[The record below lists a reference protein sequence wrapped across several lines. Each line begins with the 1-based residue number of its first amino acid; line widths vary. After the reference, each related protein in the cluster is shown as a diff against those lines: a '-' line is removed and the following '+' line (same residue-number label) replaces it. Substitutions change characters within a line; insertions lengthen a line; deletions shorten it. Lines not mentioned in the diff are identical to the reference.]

1 MGLLRPAARVL
12 DAWGALLVGV
22 AVVLGVIILLAT
34 PGPWRDVVGAPPASA
49 PETSP
54 RDVALFVRGGA
65 EGDDCTAAV
74 WLHVEHEQP
83 SLTAVVVPVQTQVA
97 VPGAGFDRLCR
108 VVRLFGPEAA
118 TAALG
123 DALGVSFAG
132 SVSLSA
138 EGLSV
143 AVPTMFP
150 SGDSR
155 LERRQRRAALRAWAG
170 RGDASAVFH
179 RQTEQLAEA
188 LPRVPLES
196 LSVVAVANYALGSEL
211 AESDLDLQQATALA
225 RSAREV
231 PAHAVAVRALPVV
244 RETRGEGV
252 FWRPRDGAADRLGY
266 ALRLGLRPPRT
277 AVAITTVERSG
288 GVLVAL
294 PAGLGAMA
302 GAEFTEGL
310 HAAVA
315 ETAGPGIDVTTVR
328 YGWAGS
334 VDALAATVTASQP
347 LAVVLVSDT
356 WGAGDA
362 EDTGE
367 AKQRLAATL
376 GCAAVLRRLYQP
388 TVLVSP
394 VAAVREGD
402 DVETADELQRTGL
415 PVVTVGVPGG
425 GGATVASVGPS
436 PAETVSP
443 AGSASAAAGA
453 AATAAGLAAD
463 WSDAG
468 AAAAAAAVR
477 ACWPAV
483 LAPQVPATVRG
494 VTFAE
499 RRTVELAVLDGEGAA
514 ADRIWLA
521 VCGYV
526 AETVGG
532 DWAPE
537 AGVVRVAHHP
547 GLRRLA
553 VAVAG
558 DLGAPDA
565 LVVEDADAPVPVT
578 VVP

>member
-12 DAWGALLVGV
+12 DAWGALLLGV
-22 AVVLGVIILLAT
+22 AVVLGVMILLAT
-34 PGPWRDVVGAPPASA
+34 PGPWREVVGAPPADA
-49 PETSP
+49 PEAAP
-54 RDVALFVRGGA
+54 RDVAVFVRGGA

-97 VPGAGFDRLCR
+97 VPKAGFDRLCR
-108 VVRLFGPEAA
+108 VVRLFGPEQA

-123 DALGVSFAG
+123 EALGVSFAG

-138 EGLSV
+138 EGLSA

-150 SGDSR
+150 SGDSQR
-155 LERRQRRAALRAWAG
+155 ERRQRRAALRAWAG
-170 RGDASAVFH
+170 RGDAATVAR
-179 RQTEQLAEA
+179 RQTDQLAEA

-211 AESDLDLQQATALA
+211 AESDLDLQQLTALA

-231 PAHAVAVRALPVV
+231 RAYAVAVRALPVV

-252 FWRPRDGAADRLGY
+252 FWRPREGAADRL
-266 ALRLGLRPPRT
+266 ADCLRLGLRPPRT
-277 AVAITTVERSG
+277 AVAVTTVERTG
-288 GVLVAL
+288 GVVVAL

-302 GAEFTEGL
+302 AAEFTEGL
-310 HAAVA
+310 RSAVA
-315 ETAGPGIDVTTVR
+315 ETAGPGIDVTTAR
-328 YGWAGS
+328 YGWDGS
-334 VDALAATVTASQP
+334 ADSLAAIVTVSQP
-347 LAVVLVSDT
+347 LAVVLVSET
-356 WGAGDA
+356 RGAGTAYEDA
-362 EDTGE
+362 GTTAEG
-367 AKQRLAATL
+367 RAATFD
-376 GCAAVLRRLYQP
+376 CAERLERLHQPAV
-388 TVLVSP
+388 VVDP
-394 VAAVREGD
+394 VADVPEGD
-402 DVETADELQRTGL
+402 ELEATDELERTGL
-415 PVVTVGVPGG
+415 PVVSVRVPGG
-425 GGATVASVGPS
+425 GAATVASTVPS
-436 PAETVSP
+436 AADT
-443 AGSASAAAGA
+443 ASAATGTGVTPAGV
-453 AATAAGLAAD
+453 AAD
-463 WSDAG
+463 WSEAG

-483 LAPQVPATVRG
+483 LAPGLPGTSRG

-499 RRTVELAVLDGEGAA
+499 RRTVEVAVLEGDGAA
-514 ADRIWLA
+514 ADLVWLA
-521 VCGYV
+521 VCGYMPE
-526 AETVGG
+526 AADG

-558 DLGAPDA
+558 DLGVTDA
-565 LVVEDADAPVPVT
+565 LVVEDADAPSPVT

>member
-12 DAWGALLVGV
+12 DAWGALLLGV

-34 PGPWRDVVGAPPASA
+34 PGPWREVVGAPPAAA
-49 PETSP
+49 PEEAP
-54 RDVALFVRGGA
+54 RDVAVFVRAEA

-123 DALGVSFAG
+123 EALGVSFAG

-138 EGLSV
+138 EGLSA

-150 SGDSR
+150 EGDSQR
-155 LERRQRRAALRAWAG
+155 ERRQRRAAIKAWAG
-170 RGDASAVFH
+170 RAAATTVAR

-231 PAHAVAVRALPVV
+231 RAHGVAVRALPVV
-244 RETRGEGV
+244 RETRGDGV
-252 FWRPRDGAADRLGY
+252 FWRPREAAADRLAD
-266 ALRLGLRPPRT
+266 ALRLGLWPPRT
-277 AVAITTVERSG
+277 TVAVTTVERTG
-288 GVLVAL
+288 GVVVAL
-294 PAGLGAMA
+294 PAELGAMA
-302 GAEFTEGL
+302 AAEFTEGL
-310 HAAVA
+310 RLAVA
-315 ETAGPGIDVTTVR
+315 ESAGPGIALTTVR
-328 YGWAGS
+328 YGSA
-334 VDALAATVTASQP
+334 DAAETLAASVAASQP
-347 LAVVLVSDT
+347 LAVVLVSGTRGADD
-356 WGAGDA
+356 AGDA
-362 EDTGE
+362 PGE
-367 AKQRLAATL
+367 AEERLDATL
-376 GCAAVLRRLYQP
+376 DCAVRLQRLYQP
-388 TVLVSP
+388 AVLVAP
-394 VAAVREGD
+394 VAGVPDGD
-402 DVETADELQRTGL
+402 EAEVADELEASGL
-415 PVVTVGVPGG
+415 PVVAVRVPVG
-425 GGATVASVGPS
+425 GGATVAAVGPS
-436 PAETVSP
+436 PAETP
-443 AGSASAAAGA
+443 APEAGTAS
-453 AATAAGLAAD
+453 TAGLRVD
-463 WSDAG
+463 WEDAG
-468 AAAAAAAVR
+468 RAAAAAAVR

-483 LAPQVPATVRG
+483 LAPGLPATLRG

-499 RRTVELAVLDGEGAA
+499 RRTVELAVLDGGGATA
-514 ADRIWLA
+514 ARSWLA

-526 AETVGG
+526 PEAVGG

-537 AGVVRVAHHP
+537 AGVVRVAYHP

-558 DLGAPDA
+558 DLGVAEA
-565 LVVEDADAPVPVT
+565 LVVEDADAPAPVT

>member
-12 DAWGALLVGV
+12 DAWGALLLGV

-34 PGPWRDVVGAPPASA
+34 PGPWREVVGAPPAA
-49 PETSP
+49 TPETAP
-54 RDVALFVRGGA
+54 RDVAVFVRGGA
-65 EGDDCTAAV
+65 DGDDCTAAV

-108 VVRLFGPEAA
+108 VVRLFGPEEAA
-118 TAALG
+118 AALG
-123 DALGVSFAG
+123 DALGVPFAG
-132 SVSLSA
+132 SISLSA
-138 EGLSV
+138 EGLGA

-150 SGDSR
+150 SGDSQR
-155 LERRQRRAALRAWAG
+155 ERRQRRAALRAWAG
-170 RGDASAVFH
+170 RGDATTIAR

-231 PAHAVAVRALPVV
+231 RAHDVAVRALPVV

-252 FWRPRDGAADRLGY
+252 FWRPRVGAADRLAQ
-266 ALRLGLRPPRT
+266 ALRLGLWPPRT
-277 AVAITTVERSG
+277 TVAVTSVERTG
-288 GVLVAL
+288 GVIVAL
-294 PAGLGAMA
+294 PGGLGAVA
-302 GAEFTEGL
+302 AAEFAQGL
-310 HAAVA
+310 RAAVA
-315 ETAGPGIDVTTVR
+315 ESAGPGIDVTTVR
-328 YGWAGS
+328 CDAADAAGT
-334 VDALAATVTASQP
+334 LAASVATSRP
-347 LAVVLVSDT
+347 LAVVLVSATEGVGDDT
-356 WGAGDA
+356 DG
-362 EDTGE
+362 GE
-367 AKQRLAATL
+367 ARLGATL
-376 GCAAVLRRLYQP
+376 ACAVRLQRLYQP
-388 TVLVSP
+388 AVLVAP
-394 VAAVREGD
+394 VAGVPDG
-402 DVETADELQRTGL
+402 VEVEAADALDASGL
-415 PVVTVGVPGG
+415 PVVAVRVPGG
-425 GGATVASVGPS
+425 GGATVAGVGPS
-436 PAETVSP
+436 SP
-443 AGSASAAAGA
+443 ASPSAADGTATAAAG
-453 AATAAGLAAD
+453 LRAD
-463 WSDAG
+463 WREAG
-468 AAAAAAAVR
+468 RAAAAAAVR

-483 LAPQVPATVRG
+483 LAPGIPGTWRG

-499 RRTVELAVLDGEGAA
+499 RRTVELAVLDGDGAEA
-514 ADRIWLA
+514 ARTWLA

-526 AETVGG
+526 PEAVGG

-558 DLGAPDA
+558 DLGVPDA
-565 LVVEDADAPVPVT
+565 LVVEDADAPAPVT